1 MNVGP
6 KHRDRPWTRSERAA
20 EMHRRANADAPAW
33 WPRRALWSWRL
44 VVRPVGRAIGVVL
57 GAVGDGLSF

>member
-1 MNVGP
+1 
-6 KHRDRPWTRSERAA
+6 
-20 EMHRRANADAPAW
+20 MHRRANAEAPAW

-44 VVRPVGRAIGVVL
+44 VVRPVGREIGVVL